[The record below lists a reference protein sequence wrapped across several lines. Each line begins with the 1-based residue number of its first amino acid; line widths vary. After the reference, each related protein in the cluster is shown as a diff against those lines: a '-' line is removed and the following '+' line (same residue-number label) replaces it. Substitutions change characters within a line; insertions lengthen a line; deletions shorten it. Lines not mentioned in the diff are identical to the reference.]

1 MRPFWGLLIGSLL
14 GLVAVTR
21 GLPSVPSRRLNAEE
35 VRLKKF
41 IDSAEVELLKNAEE
55 STFIEW
61 AYASNITDHNEKI
74 KVEQQVQQHGFRQI
88 FPLTS

>member
-21 GLPSVPSRRLNAEE
+21 GLPSVPSRRLTAEE

-41 IDSAEVELLKNAEE
+41 IDSAEVELLKNAED

-74 KVEQQVQQHGFRQI
+74 KVEQQVQQHGFREI